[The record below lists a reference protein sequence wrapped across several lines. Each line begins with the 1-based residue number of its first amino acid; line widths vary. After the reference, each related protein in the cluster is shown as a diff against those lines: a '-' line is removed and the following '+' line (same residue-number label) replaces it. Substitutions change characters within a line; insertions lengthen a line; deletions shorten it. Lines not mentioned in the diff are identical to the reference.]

1 MIVEPQEDS
10 NRVVSLRL
18 SASVVGLALAL
29 ALSACGATAAGT
41 VSIGDPAST
50 LPNMVPYD
58 GGAESQFVPWSPA
71 PSRPPTVVLEGD
83 GGLVVGVLYTA
94 DWAPPG
100 VPAVVVRPRVPVPW
114 PEPVTLR
121 GQVGVRF
128 DGGRP
133 PDEIFARAY
142 PPPQT
147 PTGEP
152 DAAPLTTFE
161 CRSTAE
167 PRCEVAGNGT
177 IRLRGLPTGGHLVIF
192 ASWVAGGSDQDSLPA
207 SVSASWLFR
216 FQTS

>member
-1 MIVEPQEDS
+1 MTVEPQEDP
-10 NRVVSLRL
+10 NRAISPRSGL
-18 SASVVGLALAL
+18 SFAGLVLAL
-29 ALSACGATAAGT
+29 ALSACGATVADT

-50 LPNMVPYD
+50 LPNMAPHD
-58 GGAESQFVPWSPA
+58 DGAESQFVPWSPA

-100 VPAVVVRPRVPVPW
+100 APAAVIRPRVPVPW

-121 GQVGVRF
+121 GQIGVRF

-142 PPPQT
+142 PPPHT

-152 DAAPLTTFE
+152 DASPLTIFE

-167 PRCEVAGNGT
+167 PRCEVADNGT
-177 IRLRGLPTGGHLVIF
+177 IHLKGLPTAGHLVIF

-216 FQTS
+216 FQTP